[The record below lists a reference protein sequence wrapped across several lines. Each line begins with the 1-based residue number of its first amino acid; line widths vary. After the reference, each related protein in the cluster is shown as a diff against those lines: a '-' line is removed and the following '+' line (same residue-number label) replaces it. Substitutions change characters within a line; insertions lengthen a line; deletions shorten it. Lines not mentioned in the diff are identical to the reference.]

1 MGNRRNQGCVT
12 GRTIKLIPGTE
23 ILEIRYAGAVG
34 YEFRIETLAAIESL
48 LARDSVSSLLIN
60 YTSAWPA
67 AQRNP
72 RAVSEFGLRL
82 GRLRFKTGTR
92 IALVN
97 APSAVG
103 TQTIAVG
110 TPAGLHIRLFYDRE
124 QAIAWLNE

>member
-1 MGNRRNQGCVT
+1 MGKQTERDCVT
-12 GRTIKLIPGTE
+12 GRTIKLIPGAE

-34 YEFRIETLAAIESL
+34 YEFRIETLEAIETL
-48 LARDSVSSLLIN
+48 LARDSVRGLLIN

-124 QAIAWLNE
+124 QAVAWLDE